1 MDLVRK
7 AVSQQG
13 GPYLPHFPQGHFVV
27 ISNDP
32 EVQVAFR
39 DTAGCRSTDSKQ
51 HSELPLPMPTHKE
64 AAVFTQEP
72 KHLQVGFPFLYGH
85 SHPYTVRNGE
95 IVIGHHLP
103 LATVPEDLEPSE
115 NQITVELVSQLK
127 AHYGHHYNVMVGS
140 GHDSNHYCPF
150 SGGGDVHIFRTD
162 PANAAAV
169 LEVVP
174 MELVSES
181 GETTPI
187 SGSRETTLN
196 VTPPKAGERRCGA
209 VEGKGSC
216 SLQSP
221 SSVTMQLQADM
232 VLLCA
237 TLLERV
243 ITSKPKDAE
252 SIGSLACYGI
262 QLGLPIPLKL
272 LKLTIDFDNQEMEFK
287 ELFSLP
293 KCAHY
298 GAYIDISLNYVFEAL
313 K

>member
-13 GPYLPHFPQGHFVV
+13 GPSLPHFPQGHFVV

-32 EVQVAFR
+32 EVQVAFFRFR

-51 HSELPLPMPTHKE
+51 HSELPLPKPTHKE

-72 KHLQVGFPFLYGH
+72 EPKHLRVGPFLYGQ
-85 SHPYTVRNGE
+85 SQLYTVRKGE

-103 LATVPEDLEPSE
+103 LATVPKALEPSE
-115 NQITVELVSQLK
+115 NQKTVELVSQLK
-127 AHYGHHYNVMVGS
+127 VHYGHHYNVTVGS

-181 GETTPI
+181 GESGETTPC
-187 SGSRETTLN
+187 T
-196 VTPPKAGERRCGA
+196 
-209 VEGKGSC
+209 
-216 SLQSP
+216 
-221 SSVTMQLQADM
+221 
-232 VLLCA
+232 
-237 TLLERV
+237 
-243 ITSKPKDAE
+243 
-252 SIGSLACYGI
+252 
-262 QLGLPIPLKL
+262 
-272 LKLTIDFDNQEMEFK
+272 NQWEQRD
-287 ELFSLP
+287 
-293 KCAHY
+293 HT
-298 GAYIDISLNYVFEAL
+298 
-313 K
+313 